1 MKEET
6 EAVVEEVF
14 PLAFEELSNT
24 NLRDMRNV
32 ELIEIQVPSNF
43 FISCLL
49 KTFGYLIF
57 LLSLF
62 LIPY

>member
-43 FISCLL
+43 FIS
-49 KTFGYLIF
+49 
-57 LLSLF
+57 
-62 LIPY
+62 

>member
-24 NLRDMRNV
+24 KLRDMRNV
-32 ELIEIQVPSNF
+32 ELLEIQVLRN
-43 FISCLL
+43 
-49 KTFGYLIF
+49 
-57 LLSLF
+57 F
-62 LIPY
+62 LICLPAKN